1 MKRTKTMEYIFG
13 FILTIVSLLA
23 NLVTIFS
30 VNIDSSL
37 IKFIINI
44 SSLLLTFIFIILLL
58 KYKQANNSLKALASY
73 IKISKM
79 NQNIDISRLEKDLHS
94 LPKLPESETE
104 RNLTEFREDIE
115 KYIIEQN
122 YQLGVRAKEALNHI
136 FEAANGVYGG
146 ILGYECSPTLYL
158 FVNDFKWN
166 IELGTTKYYK
176 SFVSR
181 DKIGEKTNETFIL
194 TPDMYNII
202 KSGEIKN
209 TPIIIEDRIIMP
221 ISTKTM
227 SSKYF
232 LYGFLEVKLNFIN
245 KLNFVQK
252 EIDIEELLKP
262 LSIAIS
268 EELSYYIYS
277 LHTQMLIYYSE
288 ANSSLK
294 FGYES
299 TKENVLFELDFLK
312 ELYNCLKV

>member
-1 MKRTKTMEYIFG
+1 MKITKMIEYLIG
-13 FILTIVSLLA
+13 AVIAIASLLA

-30 VNIDSSL
+30 VNITSSI
-37 IKFIINI
+37 IKSITNI
-44 SSLLLTFIFIILLL
+44 SPLLLTFIFVILLL
-58 KYKQANNSLKALASY
+58 KYKRANGLLKALASY

-94 LPKLPESETE
+94 LPKFPESDPE
-104 RNLTEFREDIE
+104 RNLNEFGEDIE

-136 FEAANGVYGG
+136 FEAANSVYGG
-146 ILGYECSPTLYL
+146 VLGYECSPTLYL

-194 TPDMYNII
+194 TPDMYDII
-202 KSGEIKN
+202 KSGEVKS
-209 TPIIIEDRIIMP
+209 TPITIENRIIMP

-232 LYGFLEVKLNFIN
+232 LYGFLEVKLNSVN
-245 KLNFVQK
+245 KFNSVQK

-277 LHTQMLIYYSE
+277 LHTQMLLYYSE

-312 ELYNCLKV
+312 ELYKCLKV